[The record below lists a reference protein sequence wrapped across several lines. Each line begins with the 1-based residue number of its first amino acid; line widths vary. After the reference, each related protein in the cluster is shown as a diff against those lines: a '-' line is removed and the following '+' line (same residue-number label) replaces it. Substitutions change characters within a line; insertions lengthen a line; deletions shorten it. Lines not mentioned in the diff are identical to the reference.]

1 MSKTDDT
8 SGGLPVRARP
18 EAVFRREEDLRH
30 YCGEAGARL
39 TDYSIDVSL
48 AAAQIRAQL
57 GQIPDGTG
65 IAITS
70 KIRAVLVTAH
80 LRTCAKVLETAAAY
94 SAGTYAAYCR
104 QFARERAEARARAGA
119 A

>member
-1 MSKTDDT
+1 VAKKDET
-8 SGGLPVRARP
+8 SGGLPVLRRP
-18 EAVFRREEDLRH
+18 EAVFRSEEDLRN
-30 YCGEAGARL
+30 YCGAAGERL
-39 TDYSIDVSL
+39 TDYSIDISL

-65 IAITS
+65 VAITS

-94 SAGTYAAYCR
+94 GSGAYAAYCK
-104 QFARERAEARARAGA
+104 QFAKERAEARARAGA